1 MRAPLAV
8 LLTLVVVSPATA
20 QAPGRISAS
29 AGFGPGIQF
38 GSNKYQSVLAFTGH
52 LGIAVGIAGG
62 LAIEIE
68 AEQTLTKQD
77 FGDDLLLSPDG
88 STPAHGYHS
97 FGGHLSAILTPVA
110 GLRLAAG
117 AGVYRVSADGGF
129 RNLSAGERWP
139 DLTRSAFHLGIEKSI
154 ISSERMAF
162 YGGIRAVYF
171 PNLRDDSAVF
181 LPMEFGLRLR

>member
-1 MRAPLAV
+1 MRTPLAV
-8 LLTLVVVSPATA
+8 LLTLVVVSPAIA

-38 GSNKYQSVLAFTGH
+38 GSDKYKSALALTGH
-52 LGIAVGIAGG
+52 LGLAVGVGHG
-62 LAIEIE
+62 LEIQVG
-68 AEQTLTKQD
+68 AEKTGSALD

-110 GLRLAAG
+110 GLRLSAG

-129 RNLSAGERWP
+129 RNLAAGERWP
-139 DLTRSAFHLGIEKSI
+139 DLTRGALHLGIEKSL